1 MARAELAYAARW
13 EVWLASKAAMHD
25 VTMALRKLKGAS
37 HESEVGLAVATDD
50 ADPEALEDEAFNAAM
65 ESVELDGLEGEEAEL
80 AAWERAAGALADRM
94 DNNRQTMA
102 GGRPGLEV
110 DLDCVHWTL
119 MPPPTARIPTSTQL
133 LGQRMDAVVAA
144 ASGCSI
150 PADVEEEEENRMTG
164 SEMQRECHGIHPG
177 SIFQTC
183 SKLS

>member
-1 MARAELAYAARW
+1 MARAELAYAARR

-65 ESVELDGLEGEEAEL
+65 ESAELDGLEGEEAEL

-119 MPPPTARIPTSTQL
+119 MPPPTARIPTNLPARSCWGSEWTQWW
-133 LGQRMDAVVAA
+133 RRPAA
-144 ASGCSI
+144 A
-150 PADVEEEEENRMTG
+150 P
-164 SEMQRECHGIHPG
+164 
-177 SIFQTC
+177 FQQT
-183 SKLS
+183 SKRRRKIE